1 MRSEVNIIEIVKWLR
16 FSRVAFSRILNK
28 KELLEIQESC
38 RYVIIDTTKIKEEK
52 MKKKKKDVP
61 KLTNNESR
69 RWTVGIGH

>member
-1 MRSEVNIIEIVKWLR
+1 MRSEVNIIEIVKWLL

-38 RYVIIDTTKIKEEK
+38 RYVVIDTTKIKEEK
-52 MKKKKKDVP
+52 AKKQKNVP
-61 KLTNNESR
+61 KLTINDSR

>member
-38 RYVIIDTTKIKEEK
+38 RYVVIDATAIKEEK
-52 MKKKKKDVP
+52 KKK
-61 KLTNNESR
+61 
-69 RWTVGIGH
+69 